1 MEVNIRN
8 KMIFGGIKL
17 GYDELVVKQNYI
29 KELEKKAALLDN
41 ILALESLSTAQIICE
56 NAQKVNA
63 FSTKR
68 LSSIETTKG
77 MVEGFISQS
86 IEIQNITQ
94 KSDEISD
101 KTLDSTGQS
110 SEHVSRLSQTLQDSQ
125 QLTHEFQEELSELYG
140 KIKGIGSLVDSIKD
154 IADQT
159 NLLALNA
166 AIEAAR
172 AGEHGRGFAVV
183 ATEVRK
189 LADSTN
195 KAADQVQLE
204 MKIIMGIANDV
215 VERQDGMLEGI
226 TGSMSLAEETVD
238 ILQELSLNATTNKDE
253 ISIALACINTQLKD
267 SEVIKRDMIQLV
279 EDTKQAIDG
288 SSKNI
293 ALAENLISDLKY

>member
-1 MEVNIRN
+1 
-8 KMIFGGIKL
+8 MIFGGIKL
-17 GYDELVVKQNYI
+17 GYDELVIKQNYL
-29 KELEKKAALLDN
+29 KELEKKATLLDN
-41 ILALESLSTAQIICE
+41 ILALESLSTAQIICA

-101 KTLDSTGQS
+101 KTLVSTGQS

-226 TGSMSLAEETVD
+226 TGSMFLAEETVD
-238 ILQELSLNATTNKDE
+238 ILHELSLNATTNKDE

-267 SEVIKRDMIQLV
+267 SEVIKHDMVQLV